1 MKKEDKTKFKYV
13 KVKVDGVEKIKKSGE
28 FEVDFEI
35 DELTQA
41 VNSYE
46 RRCKEIDAE
55 IQVRSVLVKN
65 FTKANKKFTSYIVDE
80 NADLCLE
87 FLTAYIELRENTK
100 QLEEARRRIVD
111 LEAEID
117 EVIKQTGVKP
127 TVPVIKHGKADEK
140 N

>member
-1 MKKEDKTKFKYV
+1 MKKEDKSKFKYT
-13 KVKVDGVEKIKKSGE
+13 KIEENGVEKIKKSGE

-46 RRCKEIDAE
+46 RRCREIDAE

-65 FTKANKKFTSYIVDE
+65 FTKANKKFTSYVVDE

-111 LEAEID
+111 LEAEIE

-127 TVPVIKHGKADEK
+127 TVPVIKIVKADEK
-140 N
+140 D